1 MPDGYHMRIK
11 NLSIIVCAAI
21 VGLFILISY
30 ITSEL
35 VVVRGVDAIE
45 GNAASEKM
53 RQLRNYINGQQVQI
67 GHIAVDWAC

>member
-1 MPDGYHMRIK
+1 MFPMPDGYHMRIK

-30 ITSEL
+30 ITSEF

-53 RQLRNYINGQQVQI
+53 RQLRNYIGSSGFSV
-67 GHIAVDWAC
+67 GS